1 MSEKIFPERGEKGVW
16 VVTERFQLSAIY
28 REAEKHKQSSNLKG
42 LVGIFHT

>member
-28 REAEKHKQSSNLKG
+28 REEEKHKQSSNLKG